1 METSTIELTKD
12 NVEHVVNQR
21 GTVLID
27 FWASWC
33 GPCWMFAPV
42 FEHAAASHPD
52 ISFATVN
59 TEVELELARA
69 FRISSIPTL
78 VAIRDGV
85 ILYTQP
91 GALPATALEELIG
104 RVHAVDMSTMRATA
118 AGARAR

>member
-1 METSTIELTKD
+1 MSTIELTKD
-12 NVEHVVNQR
+12 NVEDVVNQR

-33 GPCWMFAPV
+33 GPCRMFAPV
-42 FEHAAASHPD
+42 FERAAAIHPE

-85 ILYTQP
+85 ILYAQP
-91 GALPATALEELIG
+91 GALPAAALEELIG
-104 RVHAVDMSTMRATA
+104 HVQAVDMSTVRATA
-118 AGARAR
+118 AGGAR